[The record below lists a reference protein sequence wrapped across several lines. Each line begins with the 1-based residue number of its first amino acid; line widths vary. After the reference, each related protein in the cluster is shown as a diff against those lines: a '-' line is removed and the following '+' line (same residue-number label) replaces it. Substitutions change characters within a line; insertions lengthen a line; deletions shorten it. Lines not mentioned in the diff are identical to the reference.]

1 MFLHGLHVEASF
13 YKNAPNT
20 RNQQKTIMDD
30 DLCIIWHTLELERKM
45 NYIHEMAEKQK
56 CTAV

>member
-13 YKNAPNT
+13 YENAPNT
-20 RNQQKTIMDD
+20 RNQQKTITDG
-30 DLCIIWHTLELERKM
+30 DLCIIWHTLEIERKI

-56 CTAV
+56 FAVV